1 MKKYLSYEIQGS
13 TAFASGYKMS
23 KYPSNR
29 TIEKLRNESVRT
41 IIWRNGDFIH
51 I

>member
-23 KYPSNR
+23 RYPSNR
-29 TIEKLRNESVRT
+29 TIEKLRSAGVST
-41 IIWRNGDFIH
+41 IIWRNGDFLQI
-51 I
+51 